1 LTGGGIR
8 PIVPETEEPVVSDR
22 RRSPRVRAP
31 EGAEGVIR
39 STIQAQVEDVSR
51 TGARFQ
57 LSGPVRPGS
66 TYTLHADLG
75 GFDLNVSIRITRC
88 KAGSAPRPGGTGMVL
103 VYQAGA
109 EFLWESPGDE
119 ERLAA
124 WLGKRG
130 PTSAQIQAKLQG

>member
-1 LTGGGIR
+1 LTDGGIR
-8 PIVPETEEPVVSDR
+8 PIVPDTEEPVVSER

-66 TYTLHADLG
+66 TYALHADLG
-75 GFDLNVSIRITRC
+75 GFVLAVSIRVTRC
-88 KAGSAPRPGGTGMVL
+88 KAGSVPKAGGTGMVL

-109 EFLWESPGDE
+109 EFLWEVPGDE

-124 WLGKRG
+124 WLGSRG
-130 PTSAQIQAKLQG
+130 PKPVQVQAKLQG